1 MIFRS
6 VYPAGNVKK
15 GRNRTDS
22 PTVSAALP
30 PQENNIPP
38 EPPATTVARLDRRA
52 KQLGTSLEWFSPWDL
67 ARTGMASTGIATRK
81 TSNTVVRTRA
91 TLCLLSETGKAT
103 KGGSRGHVIPQRY
116 HLFRIRVTRSY
127 VRNHSWPLLLSGSLM
142 RGS

>member
-103 KGGSRGHVIPQRY
+103 KRSEERRVGKECRY
-116 HLFRIRVTRSY
+116 EGRIGRCERT
-127 VRNHSWPLLLSGSLM
+127 
-142 RGS
+142 